1 MIGFEWCSHVW
12 PLSDLSGINEIE
24 SDTNILCKMSDTKC
38 YAISKN
44 TSNAV
49 TEISFDQS
57 MGDVLYRRVHIA
69 TRLHMIH
76 TYSHAIL
83 DTLQWYCPRFL
94 ESMSKILANIAMDF
108 SRFLRS
114 RTLSPGTFTDQNI
127 GSGSLGTHPDTE
139 KTHGVQHLFFGV
151 ASNVSAITKDLGL
164 TISEAEGSTCVIPKH
179 LRLVLDTGQKG
190 FFPHLLFH

>member
-1 MIGFEWCSHVW
+1 MRFPRTHQTPSQKKQKTIASYRLIKVW
-12 PLSDLSGINEIE
+12 VMFCTEE
-24 SDTNILCKMSDTKC
+24 
-38 YAISKN
+38 YISQHAC
-44 TSNAV
+44 TWYTLTV
-49 TEISFDQS
+49 
-57 MGDVLYRRVHIA
+57 MPC
-69 TRLHMIH
+69 
-76 TYSHAIL
+76 HAIL

>member
-1 MIGFEWCSHVW
+1 MRYNQIPTYYARCLTLNAMRFPRTHQTPSQKNKKQLIIASYRLIKVWVIFCTEEYISQHTCAWCTLTVM
-12 PLSDLSGINEIE
+12 P
-24 SDTNILCKMSDTKC
+24 C
-38 YAISKN
+38 
-44 TSNAV
+44 
-49 TEISFDQS
+49 
-57 MGDVLYRRVHIA
+57 
-69 TRLHMIH
+69 
-76 TYSHAIL
+76 HAIL

-139 KTHGVQHLFFGV
+139 KKHGVQHLFFGV

-179 LRLVLDTGQKG
+179 LRLLVLDTGQKG